1 MGCMYCEKNN
11 STRDKALMRIT
22 ELKSSVLYLC
32 RNQAHPGHCVLALK
46 EHIPS
51 LQECTEQQKADV
63 SADLGMMTGLI
74 RKIAGSSCLAVTAAV
89 NRDTADHLH
98 YHILPQ
104 YAGEDDPLS
113 GEDPDPVFPKEE
125 ECAEMAEM
133 FRVLIQQEIQKTAGQ
148 ESKSAE

>member
-1 MGCMYCEKNN
+1 MGCMYCEKENRE
-11 STRDKALMRIT
+11 RDAAMIRIA
-22 ELKSSVLYLC
+22 ELKSSVLYLS

-74 RKIAGSSCLAVTAAV
+74 RKIAGSDCLSVTAAA
-89 NRDTADHLH
+89 NRDTKEHLH

-113 GEDPDPVFPKEE
+113 GKEPDPVFPDDK
-125 ECAEMAEM
+125 ECAEMIHL
-133 FRVLIQQEIQKTAGQ
+133 FQLLIQKEVQETSEEIH
-148 ESKSAE
+148 